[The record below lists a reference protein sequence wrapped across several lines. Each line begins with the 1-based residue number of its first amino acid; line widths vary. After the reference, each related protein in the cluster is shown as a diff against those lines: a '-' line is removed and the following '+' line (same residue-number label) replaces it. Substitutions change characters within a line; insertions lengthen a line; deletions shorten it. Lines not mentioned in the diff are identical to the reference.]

1 MHTTAFTAKGYL
13 YHRMQGSPF
22 RLSRLTLS
30 VKLGYVMVDIHHHLL
45 PGLDD
50 GSPDLETS
58 IAMARMAAEDGI
70 THIVATPHANNRY
83 RFDRERNEEMLEAL
97 RKNLVREDIQITLG
111 SGCDFHLSYDNIQ
124 NARQHPRKYTLNG
137 KQYLL
142 IELPDH
148 AIAPQIEDS
157 FYDLRLAGM
166 NLILTHPE
174 RNPTLQSHPERLRTW
189 VQQGMLLQV
198 TTSSVLGQM
207 GSVAEKMA
215 HKLLSDRWVQF
226 LATDAHN
233 LTRRPPKMRAAYDVV
248 AGKYGAS
255 YAQAICMDNPLAAFE
270 GRQLPPME
278 EPQHLYEEAKPTFL
292 QRLFGATSS

>member
-1 MHTTAFTAKGYL
+1 MI
-13 YHRMQGSPF
+13 
-22 RLSRLTLS
+22 
-30 VKLGYVMVDIHHHLL
+30 DIHHHLL

-83 RFDRERNEEMLEAL
+83 RFDRNRNEEMLEVL
-97 RKNLVREDIQITLG
+97 RENLVREGIQITLG
-111 SGCDFHLSYDNIQ
+111 SGCDFHLSYDNIHD
-124 NARQHPRKYTLNG
+124 ARQHPHKYSING

-174 RNPTLQSHPERLRTW
+174 RNPTLQNHPERLKTW

-198 TTSSVLGQM
+198 TTSSVMGQM

-248 AGKYGAS
+248 AGRYGAS

-278 EPQHLYEEAKPTFL
+278 EPQHLYEEAKPSFL
-292 QRLFGATSS
+292 KRLFGATSN